1 MKNLIA
7 IAAAT
12 LLIAS
17 CNEKDNKTETV
28 TSKDIAKLKKHLNL
42 KPAQPDSVQYKLT
55 INNNSFGT
63 VPGPSDYYLEAVLY
77 YNDSIFK
84 RIKEEY
90 HNVDYN
96 APGFKKETFDF
107 KWLPESI
114 KNELNTS
121 PENYSGHPDLF
132 YNRNR
137 NTQLWLLKDKVLI
150 LSYTN

>member
-1 MKNLIA
+1 MKNLMA

-12 LLIAS
+12 LLLIS
-17 CNEKDNKTETV
+17 CNETDSKTEV
-28 TSKDIAKLKKHLNL
+28 ITSKDITKLEKQLNL

-63 VPGPSDYYLEAVLY
+63 VPGPSDYYLEGVLY

-90 HNVDYN
+90 NNVDYN
-96 APGFKKETFDF
+96 TPGFKKEAFNF
-107 KWLPESI
+107 KWLPQNI
-114 KNELNTS
+114 KNELNSS

-132 YNRNR
+132 FNRNR
-137 NTQLWLLKDKVLI
+137 ITQLWLLKNKVLI

>member
-1 MKNLIA
+1 MKNLMA

-12 LLIAS
+12 LLLIS
-17 CNEKDNKTETV
+17 CNETDSKTEVV
-28 TSKDIAKLKKHLNL
+28 TSKDITKLEKQLNL

-90 HNVDYN
+90 NNVDYN
-96 APGFKKETFDF
+96 APGFKKEAFNF
-107 KWLPESI
+107 KWLPENI

-132 YNRNR
+132 FNRNR
-137 NTQLWLLKDKVLI
+137 ITRLWLLKNKVLI